1 MKISAEE
8 LNKLFYDEGKTIGE
22 IAKIFGITEYE
33 LKRVMKYTAPTSRV
47 KKCQPNLSIVRP
59 PDNGGG
65 MSFELTKD

>member
-59 PDNGGG
+59 PDNGG
-65 MSFELTKD
+65 

>member
-47 KKCQPNLSIVRP
+47 KKCQPNFSIVRP